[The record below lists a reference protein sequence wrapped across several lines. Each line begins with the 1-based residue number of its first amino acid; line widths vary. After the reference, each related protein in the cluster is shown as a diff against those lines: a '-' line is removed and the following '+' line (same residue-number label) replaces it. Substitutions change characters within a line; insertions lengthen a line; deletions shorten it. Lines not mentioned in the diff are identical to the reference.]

1 MKRIIMMVLRNLPFI
16 PMAWFKLC
24 WYASHVDNY
33 TEGERYALLKMIDRR
48 TEAIFMDIII
58 ESAAPAVAPT
68 ITE

>member
-1 MKRIIMMVLRNLPFI
+1 MAENRAEVAI
-16 PMAWFKLC
+16 PANTSW
-24 WYASHVDNY
+24 VDVI
-33 TEGERYALLKMIDRR
+33 RPR